1 MLQHL
6 QNILNEAQARTL
18 TEETVRAA
26 TGCPEPNRGCG
37 AVKGRPCVGYASVGY
52 ASEGMR
58 GKEMPLA
65 HISRYNRALELL
77 TPAI

>member
-1 MLQHL
+1 MLKHL
-6 QNILNEAQARTL
+6 QDILNEAQARTL
-18 TEETVRAA
+18 TEKAVRAA

-37 AVKGRPCVGYASVGY
+37 AGKGRPCVGY